1 MEEEEDSIL
10 QKCGVIERENENEND
25 PIEQIEQIE
34 QIEEDQNEMNE
45 MNEPN
50 EDKMQVDSS

>member
-10 QKCGVIERENENEND
+10 QKSGVIERENEND